1 MCFGRRL
8 NILMLSMEKSK
19 VKNIIFLILIAV
31 LLIPQTRKPI
41 QVLVQKGVMLI
52 KNPSIESKEKTVR
65 LTEYNWHLVDGQNVP
80 YNLQQAKGKVI
91 LINFW
96 ATWCPPCIAEMP
108 SLQKLYNDYSD
119 KVVFLFVTNEELS
132 EINPFLEK
140 KQYTFEVY
148 RPISN
153 YPAVFDVTSI
163 PRTFLI
169 DKEGHI
175 IIDESGAANWNSDT
189 VRNTIDNLLK

>member
-1 MCFGRRL
+1 
-8 NILMLSMEKSK
+8 MLSMEKSK

-31 LLIPQTRKPI
+31 LIIPQTRNPI

-52 KNPSIESKEKTVR
+52 KNPSIESKEKTAR
-65 LTEYNWHLVDGQNVP
+65 LTEYNWHLVDGQNAP
-80 YNLQQAKGKVI
+80 YHLQQAKGKVV

-108 SLQKLYNDYSD
+108 SLQKLYNDYGD
-119 KVVFLFVTNEELS
+119 KVEFLFVSDEELS
-132 EINPFLEK
+132 IISSFMEK

-148 RPISN
+148 RPASH
-153 YPAVFDVTSI
+153 YPAVFNVTSI

-175 IIDESGAANWNSDT
+175 IIDETGVANWNSDT
-189 VRNTIDNLLK
+189 VRSTIDNLLK